1 MFAQRLRELRREC
14 GLTQIQLAQKFNVS
28 NGTIG
33 MWETGKREPDF
44 DTTKRLAAFF
54 HVSVDYLVG
63 NVNDPFFHLDA
74 DRTLREINSYEDED
88 TKATLSEKKWLR
100 VGTESG
106 EYNKSTKAPPY
117 SDEAMKL
124 AKDYTGLD
132 FHGKRMVQ
140 LVVDEEK
147 ARMETEEVLMKV
159 PAAASEPK
167 VINLFVEPSAAGI
180 VAPTVGRD
188 YEFYTLKPDDPPGA
202 AYAVRLQGD
211 SMEPDFPDGSIVFV
225 NHDAL
230 RDGDVGIF
238 SVDGGTVCKQY
249 HQEGGMVYL
258 FSLNRRRADADLVLF
273 PGGNR
278 SFVCQGRVITRR
290 RYPVPGR
297 G

>member
-1 MFAQRLRELRREC
+1 MADLDLLSKRLIEVRKQNGYTRK
-14 GLTQIQLAQKFNVS
+14 QLAEEL
-28 NGTIG
+28 GRPYRTITNY
-33 MWETGKREPDF
+33 ETGEHEPGHKYLIEIAKKF
-44 DTTKRLAAFF
+44 GVT
-54 HVSVDYLVG
+54 VDYLVG
-63 NVNDPFFHLDA
+63 RSDNPHSIV
-74 DRTLREINSYEDED
+74 
-88 TKATLSEKKWLR
+88 
-100 VGTESG
+100 
-106 EYNKSTKAPPY
+106 KSDSSF
-117 SDEAMKL
+117 SDEAMNL
-124 AKDYTGLD
+124 AKEYTTLD

-140 LVVDEEK
+140 IVLNEEK
-147 ARMETEEVLMKV
+147 ARMKTEEDQMKT
-159 PAAASEPK
+159 PEAEPEPK

-180 VAPTVGRD
+180 ATPTMGRD
-188 YEFYTLKPDDPPGA
+188 YEFYELRPGDPPGA

-249 HQEGGMVYL
+249 HQDGGVVYL
-258 FSLNRRRADADLVLF
+258 LSLNRRRADADLVLF

-278 SFVCQGRVITRR
+278 SFVCQGRVITHR

>member
-1 MFAQRLRELRREC
+1 MPTEKPRVTFTISKERLLELETYQHDNKIKNQTQAILSLIEK
-14 GLTQIQLAQKFNVS
+14 GLSDF
-28 NGTIG
+28 
-33 MWETGKREPDF
+33 EP
-44 DTTKRLAAFF
+44 TAKK
-54 HVSVDYLVG
+54 SSLV
-63 NVNDPFFHLDA
+63 
-74 DRTLREINSYEDED
+74 
-88 TKATLSEKKWLR
+88 
-100 VGTESG
+100 
-106 EYNKSTKAPPY
+106 
-117 SDEAMKL
+117 SDEAMQL
-124 AKDYTGLD
+124 AKDYTDLD

-140 LVVDEEK
+140 IVVDEEK
-147 ARMETEEVLMKV
+147 ARMKTEEDLMKS
-159 PAAASEPK
+159 PEAEPEPK

-180 VAPTVGRD
+180 AVPTMGRD

-202 AYAVRLQGD
+202 AYAVRLQGN

-230 RDGDVGIF
+230 RDGDIGIF

-249 HQEGGMVYL
+249 HQEGGIVYL
-258 FSLNRRRADADLVLF
+258 FSLNRRRTDADLVLF